1 MHTDYTDADAAA
13 LNRTHY
19 RPGQREGHYESFYQR
34 GNHPTEPRAF
44 WIRYTVFS
52 PAGMPDAAIGE
63 LWAVYF
69 DGVTGEHVVA
79 KEEYPIAE
87 CHFDRDAFG
96 ARVADRVL
104 EPGALRGEAVGT
116 NGRIG
121 WDLTYKGDEPPLLL
135 LPPTMYSGGFPK
147 AKSLVGVPLAVY
159 DGTLTVDGRTVDI
172 DGWTGSQNHNWGS
185 RHTDYYAFGQV
196 AGFDDAPDSFLEI
209 VTGRTWI
216 AGPVTTPMVT
226 FLVLRHEEREY
237 ALVSP
242 RRALTAKADFGYF
255 YWNFLGGDD
264 TVSIRGRF
272 DARPEH
278 FVGLNYYNPPGGI
291 KHCLNTKIASCEVE
305 IVNKI
310 TGRTDRLRTSNRAL
324 MEILTDD
331 RDHGIAIR
339 A

>member
-1 MHTDYTDADAAA
+1 MHIDYATADAAA

-19 RPGQREGHYESFYQR
+19 RPGQKTGHYESFYQR

-44 WIRYTVFS
+44 WIRYTIFT
-52 PAGMPDAAIGE
+52 PADMPDAAIGE

-87 CHFDRDAFG
+87 CEFSPDSFG
-96 ARVADRVL
+96 ARVGDRVL
-104 EPGALRGEAVGT
+104 EPGALRGQAYGT
-116 NGRIG
+116 NGHIA

-135 LPPTMYSGGFPK
+135 LPPKMYTGGFPK

-159 DGTLTVDGRTVDI
+159 DGTLTVNGLTI
-172 DGWTGSQNHNWGS
+172 GIEGWTGSQNHNWGS
-185 RHTDYYAFGQV
+185 RHTDYYAFGQI
-196 AGFDDAPDSFLEI
+196 AGFDEEPDSFLEI
-209 VTGRTWI
+209 VTGRTRI

-226 FLVLRHEEREY
+226 FLVLRHQDRDY
-237 ALVSP
+237 SLVSLGQ
-242 RRALTAKADFGYF
+242 ALRAKADFGYF
-255 YWNFLGGDD
+255 YWNFASSDES
-264 TVSIRGRF
+264 VAIRGRF
-272 DARPEH
+272 SASAEH

-291 KHCLNTKIASCEVE
+291 KHCLNTKIASCELE
-305 IVNKI
+305 IHNKA
-310 TGRTDRLRTSNRAL
+310 TGRRERLTTGNRAL

-331 RDHGIAIR
+331 RGHGIEIR